1 MDVCAEQVPPEL
13 EQVLKV
19 SRGGRG
25 TNLLGFTVK
34 VLTPGLVGADKMS
47 NFHSLAEPWNKKID

>member
-25 TNLLGFTVK
+25 TDLLGFTVK

-47 NFHSLAEPWNKKID
+47 NFHSLAKP